1 MRKTDQLFAAWA
13 TEMTA
18 DVTSCRELPDESAV
32 LRYLLQYATLTGRDA
47 LGRST
52 ISLPLNDW
60 LFDRLSALK
69 GSDQSKETV
78 AAADPWIDNVLS
90 PSGARP

>member
-1 MRKTDQLFAAWA
+1 
-13 TEMTA
+13 MTA
-18 DVTSCRELPDESAV
+18 DVTSGRELQGESDV
-32 LRYLLQYATLTGRDA
+32 LKYVLQHATLTGRDA

-78 AAADPWIDNVLS
+78 FPTDPWIDNVLS
-90 PSGARP
+90 PSGAHR